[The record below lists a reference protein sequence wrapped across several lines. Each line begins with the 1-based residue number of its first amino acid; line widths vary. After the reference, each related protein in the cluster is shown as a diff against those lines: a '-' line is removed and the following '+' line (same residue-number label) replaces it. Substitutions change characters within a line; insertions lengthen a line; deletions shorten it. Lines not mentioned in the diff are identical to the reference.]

1 MRNSHDHFRPVLL
14 TSILMFCAT
23 SEARAVT
30 SGMSGMPHDFSA
42 VLLASWGLICILAV
56 AVWALNSRLRVV
68 RESESMHRE
77 MVEQS
82 GSIMLLAAED
92 GTLLFMN
99 RFALDFFGYES
110 HDILGKN
117 IVGTIIPT
125 QDSKGNDMNAMWS
138 EIVKNPDKYRFNENE
153 NLRRD
158 GERVWVAWTNKVLP
172 KGLSG
177 GKEVLSV
184 GTDFSAHRQLE
195 LDLKEARNHAR
206 AAARVKSM
214 LLANITHE
222 IRTPLNGVLGMLQIL
237 QMSALDEKQSDNVIT
252 AMDSA
257 MDLAAIIDAIL
268 KYSEIDSGDITIS
281 PQPFSLF
288 NLLQGIRES
297 YRIQAQ
303 KGGLEL
309 KTATAPGT
317 VDGLVGDGMRLRQ
330 LMDILVGNALKFTP
344 EGVVRVEVATQED
357 GSADGLLLRVEVFDT
372 GIGIPENMLAS
383 VLDGFSQAD
392 QFYSRRFGGLGMGLA
407 MARRI
412 VEILNGTLTLESR
425 EGEGTTV
432 RVEMPMT
439 RMDCSTKESSPEISR

>member
-1 MRNSHDHFRPVLL
+1 
-14 TSILMFCAT
+14 
-23 SEARAVT
+23 
-30 SGMSGMPHDFSA
+30 
-42 VLLASWGLICILAV
+42 
-56 AVWALNSRLRVV
+56 WALNSRLRVV